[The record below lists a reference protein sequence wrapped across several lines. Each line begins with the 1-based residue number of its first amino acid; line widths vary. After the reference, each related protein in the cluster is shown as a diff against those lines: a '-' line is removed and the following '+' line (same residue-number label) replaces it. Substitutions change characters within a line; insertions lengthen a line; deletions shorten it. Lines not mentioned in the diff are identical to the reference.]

1 MSNFNL
7 KAYLNSQVLLEEIPG
22 PQADEAELDALDK
35 EIASAFASGLGALQG
50 QVAEVKEQVSEA
62 ETNLSEAVVT
72 SLIISI
78 LLSAPKLLEIV
89 GGMVSKI
96 AAKFSKEK
104 GEVPAGEAL
113 IHAGHYLEEKY
124 LGLLK
129 KILKVTGVA
138 KKANIKTDAELEI
151 AAKVLLYVI
160 LGVAAT
166 SAGFASAEALG
177 SAIAGKGVSAATYGV
192 AKGSLA
198 SLKGSEVVQGI
209 KSLASKV

>member
-1 MSNFNL
+1 MDNFNL
-7 KAYLNSQVLLEEIPG
+7 RAYLNSQVLLEDIPG

-35 EIASAFASGLGALQG
+35 EIASAFASGLGSLQG
-50 QVAEVKEQVSEA
+50 QVAEVKEQVAEA

-72 SLIISI
+72 SLLVSI
-78 LLSAPKLLEIV
+78 LLSAPKLLEII
-89 GGMVSKI
+89 GGMVNKI

-113 IHAGHYLEEKY
+113 IHAGHHLEEKY

-129 KILKVTGVA
+129 KILKVTGIA
-138 KKANIKTDAELEI
+138 KKANIKTDAELEV

-166 SAGFASAEALG
+166 SAGFASAEAIG
-177 SAIAGKGVSAATYGV
+177 GAIAGKGVSAATYGL

-198 SLKGSEVVQGI
+198 GLKSSEIVQGI
-209 KSLASKV
+209 KSLTNKI

>member
-1 MSNFNL
+1 MDNFNL
-7 KAYLNSQVLLEEIPG
+7 RAYLNSQVLLEDIPG

-35 EIASAFASGLGALQG
+35 EIASAFASGLSALQG
-50 QVAEVKEQVSEA
+50 QIDEVKGQVIESE
-62 ETNLSEAVVT
+62 TDLNEAVVT
-72 SLIISI
+72 SLLVSI
-78 LLSAPKLLEIV
+78 LLSAPKLLEII
-89 GGMVSKI
+89 GGIVNKV
-96 AAKFSKEK
+96 AAKFAKEK
-104 GEVPAGEAL
+104 GKVPAGEAL

-129 KILKVTGVA
+129 KILKVTGIA

-151 AAKVLLYVI
+151 AAKVLLYFI

-166 SAGFASAEALG
+166 QAGFASAEALG
-177 SAIAGKGVSAATYGV
+177 SAIAGKGISAATYGL

-209 KSLASKV
+209 KSLSSKI